1 MDSHISEIFGSNR
14 RRVIR
19 RQVRLSASVSS
30 LLREAP
36 DGRASSPPLSVL
48 GYTRDISA
56 DGLALIVPSLQMG
69 DVDLSSGEHTLR
81 IILALPAGDVEMHA
95 ALVRHERLEERG
107 PEIGFLIGVRI
118 SQMGEDER
126 DLYDEYLRTLGGE

>member
-19 RQVRLSASVSS
+19 RKVRLSASVSPV
-30 LLREAP
+30 LTEAP
-36 DGRASSPPLSVL
+36 ARSASPSPSVL
-48 GYTRDISA
+48 GYTRDIST

-69 DVDLSSGEHTLR
+69 DVDLAGAEHTLR

-95 ALVRHERLEERG
+95 TLVRHEPLEGSG
-107 PEIGFLIGVRI
+107 PEIGHLIGVHVSR
-118 SQMGEDER
+118 MGEDER
-126 DLYDEYLRTLGGE
+126 ALYDEYLRTLGGE